1 MKNTLKGYLIGVL
14 STALLL
20 GSVVYAASTTKTIE
34 AFYNNI
40 KIYVDGIKI
49 DPRDGNGEVVEPF
62 IYNGTTYLPVRAVGE
77 AIGKTVSWDG
87 ATQSVY
93 LGEKPGDVQYLMEV
107 CTPYRTQQYTE
118 YTLSNGKSF
127 SMSGKKYTNGFDIS
141 NNWGT
146 GGYAIF
152 NLDGKYNSITLELG
166 PVDGQTGSDSE
177 VNFFVDDKLVKSYT
191 VNQQDLSKKVTIPLK
206 GGMQLKIEK
215 LTHYG
220 VTVGLGNI
228 IVE

>member
-14 STALLL
+14 STILLI
-20 GSVVYAASTTKTIE
+20 GSVCYASSGTKTIE

-40 KIYVDGIKI
+40 KIYVDGVKI
-49 DPRDGNGEVVEPF
+49 DPKDANGNTVEPF
-62 IYNGTTYLPVRAVGE
+62 IYNGTTYLPVRAIGE

-93 LGEKPGDVQYLMEV
+93 IGEKPGDVQYLMEV
-107 CTPYRTQQYTE
+107 CPPYRTQQCAE
-118 YTLSNGKSF
+118 YTLTNGKSF

-141 NNWGT
+141 NNWGS

-152 NLDGKYNSITLELG
+152 NLDGKYDSITLELG
-166 PVDGQTGSDSE
+166 PVDGQTGNDSE

-191 VNQQDLSKKVTIPLK
+191 VNQQDLSKKVTIPLN

-220 VTVGLGNI
+220 VTTGFGNI
-228 IVE
+228 TVE